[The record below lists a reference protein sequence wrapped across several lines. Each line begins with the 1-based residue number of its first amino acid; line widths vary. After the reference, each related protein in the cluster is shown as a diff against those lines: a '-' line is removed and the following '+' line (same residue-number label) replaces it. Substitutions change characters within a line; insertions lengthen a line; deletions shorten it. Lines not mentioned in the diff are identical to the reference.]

1 LVKYGVLKRK
11 ENMRKIFLIL
21 LLTLFSSSV
30 YAGSCP
36 MLANKVESKIEAA
49 KKLHEEGVKA
59 HSTGD
64 HAKSEELLKKALGL
78 FKS

>member
-1 LVKYGVLKRK
+1 
-11 ENMRKIFLIL
+11 
-21 LLTLFSSSV
+21 
-30 YAGSCP
+30 

>member
-1 LVKYGVLKRK
+1 
-11 ENMRKIFLIL
+11 MRKIFLIL